1 MVCWKSLRLGLLLIA
16 GLPVPLLADSLSI
29 KVENDLM
36 SYEDDD
42 GRAEVGRTPHRYVWP
57 AELDLMARL
66 AGLELETRHAGW
78 AGEPFTAES
87 RSHVSVYRRTTAD
100 AS

>member
-29 KVENDLM
+29 KVENDLL

-42 GRAEVGRTPHRYVWP
+42 GHYSG
-57 AELDLMARL
+57 
-66 AGLELETRHAGW
+66 GLELFWSFEPDNGHWRAAWPRPCRAGRATRCRPSPTGSACR
-78 AGEPFTAES
+78 AIPP
-87 RSHVSVYRRTTAD
+87 RTCAV